1 MIKCFD
7 HYLLMIYFQI
17 GFGLNNFYTNNI
29 WHLVTNVIMNRV
41 ETETCKCTSKQNI
54 TCTYFTSK
62 KTVCIIPRT
71 FSSKTFKTDSPDTN
85 LTHGREKV
93 TYAWRSSTEHRDGC
107 FLDDHPDACKN
118 HVEIL
123 YKSFLFSFRISSTT
137 SQAIPC
143 KIHLNKMMM
152 T

>member
-1 MIKCFD
+1 
-7 HYLLMIYFQI
+7 
-17 GFGLNNFYTNNI
+17 
-29 WHLVTNVIMNRV
+29 MNTV

-54 TCTYFTSK
+54 NCTYFTSK
-62 KTVCIIPRT
+62 NTVCIIPRT
-71 FSSKTFKTDSPDTN
+71 FSSKTFKKDSPDTN

-93 TYAWRSSTEHRDGC
+93 TYAWRSSTQHRDGC

-143 KIHLNKMMM
+143 MIHLNKMMM
-152 T
+152 TLMMGSLLRNAIMDSNLLTEKTLQCRMTLMLW